1 MQVNHKRQSLLPK
14 DEFKSGLS
22 DILPLAFG
30 VAIYGA
36 AFGLLAAQAHMSEL
50 QTGIMGT
57 LVFAGS
63 SQILAIERLVS
74 GAGAFTALIAGMA
87 LNLRILLMTGSLRK
101 ELAGRPLWQV
111 IIGVHLTTD
120 ENWALM
126 YAARAKGRAVGY
138 WYLVGGGTC
147 LIIVWTMATVF
158 GVSFAQVLPEPQAIG
173 MDFAFTAAFIA
184 ILCSLWRGV
193 QDLMPWLVSAGT
205 SGLLVLFAPIE
216 PSWALAL
223 GGVTGAV
230 FAAMLLPIT
239 AEKEQVESLITE
251 PKQQVSRGTL

>member
-1 MQVNHKRQSLLPK
+1 MQVNHKEQCLTPK
-14 DEFKSGLS
+14 EEFKSGFS

-74 GAGAFTALIAGMA
+74 AAGAFTALIAGLA

-111 IIGVHLTTD
+111 IVGVHLTTD

-126 YAARAKGRAVGY
+126 HAARAKGHAVGY
-138 WYLVGGGTC
+138 WYLVGGGIC
-147 LIIVWTMATVF
+147 LILVWTMATVF
-158 GVSFAQVLPEPQAIG
+158 GVNFAQVLPEPQAIA

-184 ILCSLWRGV
+184 ILCSLWRGA
-193 QDLMPWLVSAGT
+193 QDLMPWLVSAAT
-205 SGLLVLFAPIE
+205 SGSLVLFAPIE

-223 GGVTGAV
+223 GGVAGAV
-230 FAAMLLPIT
+230 SATVFLPIIEDT
-239 AEKEQVESLITE
+239 ELIDLETDG
-251 PKQQVSRGTL
+251 PKVKMSRGSK

>member
-1 MQVNHKRQSLLPK
+1 M
-14 DEFKSGLS
+14 
-22 DILPLAFG
+22 
-30 VAIYGA
+30 AIYGA

-193 QDLMPWLVSAGT
+193 QDLMPWLVSAGI
-205 SGLLVLFAPIE
+205 SGSLVLFAPIE

-223 GGVTGAV
+223 GGVAGAV
-230 FAAMLLPIT
+230 FAAVLLPIT
-239 AEKEQVESLITE
+239 AEKEQVDRCNE
-251 PKQQVSRGTL
+251 

>member
-1 MQVNHKRQSLLPK
+1 MQVNHKRQCLIPK
-14 DEFKSGLS
+14 DEFKSGFS
-22 DILPLAFG
+22 DILPLSFG

-111 IIGVHLTTD
+111 IVGVHLTTD

-158 GVSFAQVLPEPQAIG
+158 GVNFAQVLPEPQAIG

-193 QDLMPWLVSAGT
+193 QDLMPWLVSAVI
-205 SGLLVLFAPIE
+205 SGALVLFAPIE

-223 GGVTGAV
+223 GGVAGAAS
-230 FAAMLLPIT
+230 AAVLLPI
-239 AEKEQVESLITE
+239 AEDVERVDPVIDE
-251 PKQQVSRGTL
+251 PKQKLSRDSI